1 MTVSPAY
8 MLTIKSKRAVCCTR
22 SSCCEIPLSAI
33 KSSLDL
39 AASIDTLW
47 NGRGKYSTT
56 GQQRGERRETDK
68 CAGFNSAFTSTSAFT
83 WTTRAFEC
91 AGFMILF
98 KKKFFTPGDLFVR
111 RHFPAIISSTSHC
124 EFLLTLLTFG
134 HFHCKVRAPGETNC
148 K

>member
-8 MLTIKSKRAVCCTR
+8 MLTIKSKLCCLLYE
-22 SSCCEIPLSAI
+22 EILLSAI
-33 KSSLDL
+33 KSSLDS
-39 AASIDTLW
+39 AASVDTLW
-47 NGRGKYSTT
+47 KSRGKYSTT
-56 GQQRGERRETDK
+56 GQESGERRETDK

-91 AGFMILF
+91 AGFMIHF
-98 KKKFFTPGDLFVR
+98 KKIYFFTPGDLFVR
-111 RHFPAIISSTSHC
+111 YHFPAIISSTSHC

-134 HFHCKVRAPGETNC
+134 HFHCEVRAPGETNC